1 MFFDCD
7 CLVWTGT
14 HGFTG
19 LSLKKE
25 AAREESDAKELFQK
39 FREMAAQ
46 KGVRFLTHMGFS
58 AARISKITCK
68 FPSNSE
74 LKQWRIQNFP
84 VGEGCEPIF

>member
-1 MFFDCD
+1 M
-7 CLVWTGT
+7 VWTGT

-19 LSLKKE
+19 LSLRKE
-25 AAREESDAKELFQK
+25 AAREVGDAKELFQK

-46 KGVRFLTHMGFS
+46 KGVRFLTPMDFS

-84 VGEGCEPIF
+84 VGEGC